1 MGTTASEVVLLLNE
15 FLVVLWAE
23 WSLAYN
29 VHSPGLGITTMVIVY
44 YKKVRYFTGNC
55 EMAVFRMES
64 SEWQCKKDDTETE
77 SNSSL
82 AFKHK
87 CPGKPVRDECV

>member
-1 MGTTASEVVLLLNE
+1 MGTTASEVVLLLNG
-15 FLVVLWAE
+15 FLVVLWAK

-29 VHSPGLGITTMVIVY
+29 VQSPGLGITTMVIVY
-44 YKKVRYFTGNC
+44 YKKVRHFTSNC
-55 EMAVFRMES
+55 EMAVFRMEI
-64 SEWQCKKDDTETE
+64 SEWQYKKDDTETE

-87 CPGKPVRDECV
+87 CPGNPVRDECV